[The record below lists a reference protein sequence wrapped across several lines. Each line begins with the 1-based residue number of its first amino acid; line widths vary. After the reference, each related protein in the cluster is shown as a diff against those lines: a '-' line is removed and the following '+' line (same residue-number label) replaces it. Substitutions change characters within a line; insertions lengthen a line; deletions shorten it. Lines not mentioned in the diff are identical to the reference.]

1 MLERQERALNAH
13 DVDALAD
20 CFHEDLHSDDLVHPS
35 QTFRGREQ
43 VRQNW
48 SLMIQNVPDLKA
60 ELRATAVEGD
70 TVWGEWRIY
79 GTRRD
84 DRGRPPDRPRERQ
97 RRGRRG
103 GGRAFTNASCAASS
117 RLARGAGDEVRHDP
131 SVRVQVSAPSA
142 LDELRLGRWTALHAG
157 QLHRSRRRG
166 SSGRGVSRRR

>member
-1 MLERQERALNAH
+1 MDDPRSVLERQERALNAH

-84 DRGRPPDRPRERQ
+84 GEMLDLRGVVISRVQD
-97 RRGRRG
+97 GRIV
-103 GGRAFTNASCAASS
+103 SS
-117 RLARGAGDEVRHDP
+117 RRYLAPLDVGSE
-131 SVRVQVSAPSA
+131 SVDDYFR
-142 LDELRLGRWTALHAG
+142 RLIEPTA
-157 QLHRSRRRG
+157 
-166 SSGRGVSRRR
+166 